1 MYRVRQVKENNKLLR
16 ELVQVQHQNQ
26 IELEYYHRT
35 FDKRFFIYHLDEYS
49 SKDIQKFINKG
60 LIFIKKAT

>member
-1 MYRVRQVKENNKLLR
+1 MYRIKEVKETKKLLK
-16 ELVQVQHQNQ
+16 ELVQVQQKNQ

-35 FDKRFFIYHLDEYS
+35 FDKRFFIYQLDEYS

-60 LIFIKKAT
+60 LIFIKKAA